1 MLRISIDGDDPTWPG
16 CAGTINLQIILIRP
30 RDSYLNRATKKILA
44 KVFYPK
50 RSRNRKVAES
60 RVWLLAGYNKLE
72 SVPWD
77 WSSSSVSLKNVSLT
91 RETCLLYSPGFRWSE
106 KISFACRFHDSGNF
120 CLWNPD
126 SRTLESVIQ
135 LQESGTLLTIRI
147 GNPSSTD
154 KESGMQYLESRF

>member
-1 MLRISIDGDDPTWPG
+1 MTIVMGLKPQGREVLRISVDGDDPTWPE

-77 WSSSSVSLKNVSLT
+77 WSSSSVKPLAWKM
-91 RETCLLYSPGFRWSE
+91 FRWQGKLVYYIVPDSGDPGKSVLLADFTIRE
-106 KISFACRFHDSGNF
+106 IFACGIRIPG
-120 CLWNPD
+120 LWNPLFN
-126 SRTLESVIQ
+126 SRNLE
-135 LQESGTLLTIRI
+135 
-147 GNPSSTD
+147 P
-154 KESGMQYLESRF
+154 Y

>member
-1 MLRISIDGDDPTWPG
+1 MTIVMGLKPQGREVLRISIDGDDPTWPG
-16 CAGTINLQIILIRP
+16 CAGTINLQIILIPP

-60 RVWLLAGYNKLE
+60 RVWLLAVYNKLE

-91 RETCLLYSPGFRWSE
+91 RETYYIVPDSGDPGKLVLLADFTIRE
-106 KISFACRFHDSGNF
+106 IFACGIRIPG
-120 CLWNPD
+120 LWNPLFN
-126 SRTLESVIQ
+126 SRNLE
-135 LQESGTLLTIRI
+135 
-147 GNPSSTD
+147 P
-154 KESGMQYLESRF
+154 Y